1 MTETNGRVTTRD
13 LLAAV
18 EAGTAA
24 TEASEQRI
32 THRIDRLESSV
43 DESQHQTDSRL
54 AVIEIERAEH
64 KAGSAGKWSVITAGK
79 TALLAFI
86 ATVSGIAGALAAG
99 GYIG

>member
-24 TEASEQRI
+24 TEASEKRI

-43 DESQHQTDSRL
+43 DEAQHQTDSRL
-54 AVIEIERAEH
+54 AVIELERAR
-64 KAGSAGKWSVITAGK
+64 GAGKWSVLYAGK

-99 GYIG
+99 GFIG